1 MTDSL
6 EMRRLDVSQV
16 HLRDSTML
24 SGIAEP
30 GLAGLG
36 GTLLMPN
43 LVPPA
48 QVEAGTGRG
57 TVFDPGFPLERRV
70 EDFA

>member
-6 EMRRLDVSQV
+6 EIRRPDVSQV

-30 GLAGLG
+30 GLG
-36 GTLLMPN
+36 GSLLMPN

-48 QVEAGTGRG
+48 QVEAGTGRV